1 MTTWLRYVGASI
13 MGILDPIPAP
23 LASPMS
29 DEEGAWVRANAWTKA
44 LRRIDAA
51 YPHGFH
57 RWCSCE
63 RGTCHPCRTGHHH
76 QCVSANGPRVDD
88 DAGTMTDRDGFI
100 VAVIHYRSGERPCR
114 WNCPCTHPTADAE
127 AEAGADGDSDSDSD
141 TDEAQAAAAEDCEA
155 QPAGR
160 RVPAGTAAA
169 PDPAGQ
175 LSLLAGSSPAVD
187 PAREDT
193 P

>member
-13 MGILDPIPAP
+13 MGILDPIPAALP
-23 LASPMS
+23 SPMS

-63 RGTCHPCRTGHHH
+63 RGTCHPCRSGHHN
-76 QCVSANGPRVDD
+76 QCVSTNGPRADK
-88 DAGTMTDRDGFI
+88 DAGTMTDRDGFV
-100 VAVIHYRSGERPCR
+100 VAVIRYRSGERPCR
-114 WNCPCTHPTADAE
+114 WVCPCTHTA
-127 AEAGADGDSDSDSD
+127 ADSNGNGNGNGN
-141 TDEAQAAAAEDCEA
+141 EGQAAATEA
-155 QPAGR
+155 REVQPGGR
-160 RVPAGTAAA
+160 RVLPGTAAT
-169 PDPAGQ
+169 PDSDGQ
-175 LSLLAGSSPAVD
+175 LSLFGGTSPAVG
-187 PAREDT
+187 PAPGET